1 MSIELGV
8 RIGLFVASIL
18 AAIYGIPRAIK
29 WREGKRDRKLIKAL
43 LKEWGGDCE
52 RAIVLAMPMDVRS
65 KWLRVK
71 DDGGIVESND
81 GFRVNDIIGQVWNGI
96 REGKREPKG
105 SAQLVSKAVYEV
117 MYSKEEKEGEKT
129 MVESEPKYEL
139 KDIHGREREVPKAFV
154 SKMLNTVYAKCAK
167 VEILELKKLPI
178 KELEGAKGHLEFFE
192 EKQYITRSQF
202 ILYAGKLAKSMEKLG
217 IYLWELEKWSK
228 KSC

>member
-8 RIGLFVASIL
+8 GIGLFVASIL
-18 AAIYGIPRAIK
+18 AAIFGIPRAIK
-29 WREGKRDRKLIKAL
+29 WREGKRDRKLIKTL

-117 MYSKEEKEGEKT
+117 MYSKDEKEGKKT
-129 MVESEPKYEL
+129 LVESDPEYEL
-139 KDIHGREREVPKAFV
+139 KDIHGREREVPKAFI
-154 SKMLNTVYAKCAK
+154 SKILNTIYAKL
-167 VEILELKKLPI
+167 EILELKNLPI
-178 KELEGAKGHLEFFE
+178 KELEGAMEHLDFFG
-192 EKQYITRSQF
+192 EKQSIIRSQL
-202 ILYAGKLAKSMEKLG
+202 ILYADKLAESMEKFG